1 LEEEMADP
9 TTLSYQQVVRTG
21 LETTYAAVD
30 ATNGNRFI
38 NDGRMFL
45 HVKNG
50 HTSPITVTIA
60 TPGTVDGL
68 AVADQAVVVTNAE
81 ERMIGPFPPG
91 IYNDGSGYVQITYS
105 LGTAMTIAL
114 LRL

>member
-1 LEEEMADP
+1 MAR
-9 TTLSYQQVVRTG
+9 TAINYQQIARTG
-21 LETTYAAVD
+21 LETAYSAAVAD
-30 ATNGNRFI
+30 GGKFS

-50 HTSPITVTIA
+50 AGAPINVTIQ

-68 AVADQAVVVTNAE
+68 AVAEQVVAVTNAE
-81 ERMIGPFPPG
+81 ERMIGPFPPN
-91 IYNDGSGYVQITYS
+91 IYNQTDGMVYVDYS
-105 LGTAMTIAL
+105 AVTDVTVAL

>member
-1 LEEEMADP
+1 MAR
-9 TTLSYQQVVRTG
+9 TAVNYQQIVRTG
-21 LETTYAAVD
+21 LEQTYEAAYVD
-30 ATNGNRFI
+30 GNKFS

-45 HVKNG
+45 IVKNG
-50 HTSPITVTIA
+50 AGAPITVTVQ

-68 AVADQAVVVTNAE
+68 AVAEQTITVTNAE

-91 IYNDGSGYVQITYS
+91 IYNQSDGMVYVDYSSVTTITV
-105 LGTAMTIAL
+105 AL

>member
-1 LEEEMADP
+1 MARA
-9 TTLSYQQVVRTG
+9 TVNFQQIVRTG
-21 LETTYAAVD
+21 LEQTYAAAHAD
-30 ATNGNRFI
+30 GSKFA
-38 NDGRMFL
+38 NDGRTFL

-50 HTSPITVTIA
+50 AGAPITVTVQ

-68 AVADQAVVVTNAE
+68 AIADQAIVVTNAE

-91 IYNDGSGYVQITYS
+91 IYNQSDGMVYADYS
-105 LGTAMTIAL
+105 SVTTVTIAV

>member
-1 LEEEMADP
+1 MAR
-9 TTLSYQQVVRTG
+9 SEISHQQIVRTG
-21 LETTYAAVD
+21 LEQTYASANAD
-30 ATNGNRFI
+30 GNKFS

-50 HTSPITVTIA
+50 AGAPIDVTIQ

-68 AVADQAVVVTNAE
+68 AVADQVVTVTNGE
-81 ERMIGPFPPG
+81 ERMIGPFPAN
-91 IYNDGSGYVQITYS
+91 IYNQDDRMVYVDYS
-105 LGTAMTIAL
+105 SATSVTVAV

>member
-1 LEEEMADP
+1 MAR
-9 TTLSYQQVVRTG
+9 TEITYQQVVRTG
-21 LETTYAAVD
+21 LEQTYAAAVAD
-30 ATNGNRFI
+30 GEKFS

-50 HTSPITVTIA
+50 AAAPITVTVQ

-68 AVADQAVVVTNAE
+68 AVAEQVITVTNAE

-91 IYNDGSGYVQITYS
+91 IYNQSDGMVYVDYSSVTTITK
-105 LGTAMTIAL
+105 AL

>member
-1 LEEEMADP
+1 MAR
-9 TTLSYQQVVRTG
+9 TEITYQQIVRTG
-21 LETTYAAVD
+21 LEQTYAAAVAD
-30 ATNGNRFI
+30 GAKFS

-50 HTSPITVTIA
+50 SGAPINVTIQ

-68 AVADQAVVVTNAE
+68 AIAEQVVAVTNAE
-81 ERMIGPFPPG
+81 ERMIGPFPPS
-91 IYNDGSGYVQITYS
+91 IYNQSDGMVYADYS
-105 LGTAMTIAL
+105 AVTDVTVAL

>member
-1 LEEEMADP
+1 MAR
-9 TTLSYQQVVRTG
+9 TTMSHQQIVRTG
-21 LETTYAAVD
+21 LEQTYEAAQVD
-30 ATNGNRFI
+30 GNKFS

-50 HTSPITVTIA
+50 AASPITVTIQ

-68 AVADQAVVVTNAE
+68 AVAEQIVTVTNAE
-81 ERMIGPFPPG
+81 ERMIGPFPPN
-91 IYNDGSGYVQITYS
+91 IYNQSDGMVYVDYSSVTTIT
-105 LGTAMTIAL
+105 AAV